1 MLYCMLYFVFFLKS
15 FDFHVVFT
23 NWPWT
28 HPADNQCNEPQV
40 MASAGVTLFFSE
52 TETDRDW
59 ERWRGE
65 DARMAG
71 TGNAGVGAV
80 IPRMPTSGRRA
91 LRMVSAG
98 HAGDIGHQGCRNA
111 RRAGAWNSRFCI
123 PFLQI
128 RKISQIY
135 YFKLVPGDFTDLQ
148 QTLHTASVDTPVI
161 KLSKKLWYFKK
172 RPKYKR
178 TISCTLWSNS
188 LA

>member
-1 MLYCMLYFVFFLKS
+1 MWFLRTDPELTQQTINVTS
-15 FDFHVVFT
+15 HRW
-23 NWPWT
+23 WPV
-28 HPADNQCNEPQV
+28 QV
-40 MASAGVTLFFSE
+40 WLFFFSE

-65 DARMAG
+65 DARTAG

-98 HAGDIGHQGCRNA
+98 HAGDIGHQGCQNA
-111 RRAGAWNSRFCI
+111 RRAGAWNARFCI

-128 RKISQIY
+128 REISQIY
-135 YFKLVPGDFTDLQ
+135 YFKLVPGDFTNLQ

>member
-1 MLYCMLYFVFFLKS
+1 
-15 FDFHVVFT
+15 
-23 NWPWT
+23 
-28 HPADNQCNEPQV
+28 
-40 MASAGVTLFFSE
+40 
-52 TETDRDW
+52 
-59 ERWRGE
+59 
-65 DARMAG
+65 MAG

-161 KLSKKLWYFKK
+161 KLSKKFSQHSLTKYSLIITTFLLNVFHGLISVN
-172 RPKYKR
+172 RPNGGAFIAK
-178 TISCTLWSNS
+178 
-188 LA
+188 